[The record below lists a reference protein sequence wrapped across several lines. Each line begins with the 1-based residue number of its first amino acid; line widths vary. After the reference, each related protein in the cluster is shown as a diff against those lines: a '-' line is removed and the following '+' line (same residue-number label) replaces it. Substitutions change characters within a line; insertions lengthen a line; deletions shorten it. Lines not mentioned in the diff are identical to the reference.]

1 MFSFGKK
8 NNEIPSDGQM
18 ELVEHLAEL
27 RIRIFRSI
35 AYVAVAMVA
44 TYYLVPYIQ
53 GFLTRPMQP
62 VLAQLPD
69 SKLVLPGIAD
79 AFILW
84 MQVCFIAGLAL
95 ALPLVILE
103 LWGFIVPALTEEER
117 KPVKYLAPFSFLL
130 FFAGLGTAYVC
141 LPATFAWMSSYVGD
155 FGSQLA
161 IYQDIRVYILLTVKI
176 MLAFG
181 LAFQLPIVL
190 LFLAQ
195 VGLITADWMVK
206 YWRHATV
213 AISAFAAILTPSND
227 PLTMLMMAV
236 PMAGLYILSISL
248 VKAFQPREDGSRT
261 PGVRIMLAVALA
273 PVSILVAVGFW
284 LARHEDTPPVR
295 PTGLAARV
303 DTPAAP
309 PSQAPSPDALDMV
322 RQEIQALKQGN
333 QALSLENQEL
343 RRRIEALEAN
353 PKPR

>member
-1 MFSFGKK
+1 MFSFRKEKK
-8 NNEIPSDGQM
+8 ETSPDGQM

-27 RIRIFRSI
+27 RTRIFRCL
-35 AYVAVAMVA
+35 AYIAVAMAA

-79 AFILW
+79 AFLLW
-84 MQVCFIAGLAL
+84 MQVCFISGLAL
-95 ALPLVILE
+95 ALPLVVLE

-181 LAFQLPIVL
+181 LAFQLPLIL
-190 LFLAQ
+190 LFLAR
-195 VGLITADWMVK
+195 VGIITPAWMVK

-261 PGVRIMLAVALA
+261 PTMRTMLAVALA

-284 LARHEDTPPVR
+284 LARHTEMSPVK
-295 PTGLAARV
+295 PTGGIIAA
-303 DTPAAP
+303 TPAATP
-309 PSQAPSPDALDMV
+309 PPASSPDVLEAI
-322 RQEIQALKQGN
+322 RQELQTLKQGN
-333 QALSLENQEL
+333 QALSQENQEL
-343 RRRIEALEAN
+343 RRRIEALETN
-353 PKPR
+353 QKPR